1 MKFGS
6 LILSRTV
13 DNIKKSSSIMEAL
26 HSIREPLGASFEAL
40 FETITTDNG
49 TEFHGFPNL
58 KKVVV

>member
-1 MKFGS
+1 
-6 LILSRTV
+6 
-13 DNIKKSSSIMEAL
+13 MEAL
-26 HSIREPLGASFEAL
+26 HSIREPLGASFEVL